1 MRATLLFSGLFG
13 IIIVVVLLAVLPE
26 NWPALSLGL
35 TAGGSGMVAS
45 GTLAWLLTGQQ
56 DKNRK

>member
-1 MRATLLFSGLFG
+1 MRMTLFFSGLFG

-35 TAGGSGMVAS
+35 TAGGAGMIAS
-45 GTLAWLLTGQQ
+45 SALAWLLTRQ